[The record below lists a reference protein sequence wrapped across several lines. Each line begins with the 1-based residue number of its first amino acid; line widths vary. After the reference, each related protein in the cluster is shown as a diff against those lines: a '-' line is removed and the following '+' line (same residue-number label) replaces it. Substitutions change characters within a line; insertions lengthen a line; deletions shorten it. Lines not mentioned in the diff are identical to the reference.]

1 MKKEEIKKILVISLT
16 NIGDVV
22 LTFPVIDILI
32 RDFPRAELSVVVGP
46 RAESVVLS
54 NPRFKKVYVYD
65 KKKSVFKQGAW
76 VCELIKQRFDL
87 LIDLRNTA
95 LPVLIS
101 PKYHT
106 SIFKTRSGGI
116 HMKDKHLKC
125 LKSVYDY
132 GSMQADKNTLFI
144 SDEDKSFIMDI
155 RYNEI
160 GEDRYV
166 VVAPSSAS
174 DSKRWNNEG
183 FAKVSDHLIKN
194 CNVKIVF
201 VGDNKDREV
210 AREITKFMENDSIN
224 LCGRTNLVQ
233 LAELLKHC
241 CFALVNDSAPMHIA
255 SYMDIPV
262 LALFG
267 PTPIEK
273 YGPWSKNSFSLRNN
287 TDCEKC
293 NDPKLKTEHKCM
305 MGISSEDVIKCLQ
318 ENLIKY

>member
-1 MKKEEIKKILVISLT
+1 MKKEIIKKILVVSLT

-22 LTFPVIDILI
+22 LTFPTIDILI
-32 RDFPRAELSVVVGP
+32 RDFPEAEISVVVGP
-46 RAESVVLS
+46 RAESVICA
-54 NPRFKKVYVYD
+54 NPRFKKIYVYN
-65 KKKSVFKQGAW
+65 KKDSILKQGAW
-76 VCELIKQRFDL
+76 VLELIKQRFDL

-106 SIFKTRSGGI
+106 SIFKTRSDGM

-125 LKSVYDY
+125 LSSVYEFEPVEAPKK
-132 GSMQADKNTLFI
+132 SLFI
-144 SDEDKSFIMDI
+144 SDEDKSCVVDL
-155 RYNEI
+155 RYDEI
-160 GEDRYV
+160 GDDDYV

-174 DSKRWNNEG
+174 DSKRWSNEG
-183 FAKVSDHLIKN
+183 FAKVADHVVNN
-194 CNVKIVF
+194 CNMKVVF
-201 VGDNKDREV
+201 VGDHKDREA
-210 AREITKFMENDSIN
+210 AREIAKIMEHDLVN

-233 LAELLKHC
+233 LAELLLHC
-241 CFALVNDSAPMHIA
+241 RFAVVNDSAPMHLA

-267 PTPIEK
+267 PTQVEK
-273 YGPWSKNSFSLRNN
+273 YGPWGKNGYSLRNN
-287 TDCEKC
+287 RSCEKC
-293 NDPKLKTEHKCM
+293 NNSKLKTEHNCM